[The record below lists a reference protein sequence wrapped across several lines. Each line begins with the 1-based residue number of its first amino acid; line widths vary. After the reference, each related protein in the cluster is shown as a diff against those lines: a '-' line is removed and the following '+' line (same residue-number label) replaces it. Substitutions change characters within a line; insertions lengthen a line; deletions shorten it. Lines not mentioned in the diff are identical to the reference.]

1 MSLTV
6 GMPSSGQAGGWWGG
20 WALGC
25 AVRSNAS
32 WVMVIWGPSPK
43 GPFTPGESERES
55 ENFLLC
61 LKFFL

>member
-6 GMPSSGQAGGWWGG
+6 AVPSSGQAGGVVG
-20 WALGC
+20 WVG
-25 AVRSNAS
+25 VRLCSEIKCI
-32 WVMVIWGPSPK
+32 MGYGHMGTLPK
-43 GPFTPGESERES
+43 GPFTPSESERES